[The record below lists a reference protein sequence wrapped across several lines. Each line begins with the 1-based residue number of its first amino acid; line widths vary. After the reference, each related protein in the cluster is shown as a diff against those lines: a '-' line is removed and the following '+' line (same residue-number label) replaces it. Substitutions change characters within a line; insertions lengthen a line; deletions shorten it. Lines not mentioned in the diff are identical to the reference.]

1 MGLNTELQEMHRILQ
16 VSLSSGDVYDR
27 LVKTDPIQSNNV
39 FIPISA
45 AVGLDPLQ

>member
-16 VSLSSGDVYDR
+16 VFLSSGDVYDR
-27 LVKTDPIQSNNV
+27 LVKTDPIQSNV